1 MPRWR
6 QRGSVPLC
14 PANINKGAT
23 SPVSTGCMRDPW
35 DLLRNADRSGL
46 EPPCR
51 QHTAFGRRIPTAMR
65 KRNGNPSSLHQFAGQ
80 QFGKHLINH
89 TPPFGK
95 NTIDLS
101 DSAIG
106 GFFEQYAMAG
116 LPQARTAG

>member
-1 MPRWR
+1 MKNPAPAMQGRSCENSSGLFLAAEHEQRGTTESGER
-6 QRGSVPLC
+6 QRAG
-14 PANINKGAT
+14 
-23 SPVSTGCMRDPW
+23 
-35 DLLRNADRSGL
+35 
-46 EPPCR
+46 
-51 QHTAFGRRIPTAMR
+51 F
-65 KRNGNPSSLHQFAGQ
+65 RNGNTSSLHQFAGQ

-116 LPQARTAG
+116 LAQARPAG